1 MIVANT
7 DFVPGRKISKFL
19 GLVMGSTVR
28 ARHLGKD
35 LGARFKGMVGGE
47 IKAYKEMLDDA
58 RKEAI
63 NRMISDAEK
72 LKADA
77 IINVRFMTA
86 QTMASAAEVMVYG
99 TAVKLGKE

>member
-1 MIVANT
+1 MIVTNT
-7 DFVPGRKISKFL
+7 DYVPGRKVSKIL

-28 ARHLGKD
+28 TRHIGKD
-35 LGARFKGMVGGE
+35 IGAAFKSVVGGE

-58 RKEAI
+58 RKEAM

-77 IINVRFMTA
+77 VINVRLTTA
-86 QTMASAAEVMVYG
+86 QTMASAAEVMAYG
-99 TAVKLGKE
+99 TAVKLG

>member
-1 MIVANT
+1 LIVVNT
-7 DFVPGRKISKFL
+7 DFVPGCKISKVL

-35 LGARFKGMVGGE
+35 IGARFKGIVGGE
-47 IKAYKEMLDDA
+47 IKAYKEMMDDA
-58 RKEAI
+58 RKEAM
-63 NRMISDAEK
+63 NRMISEAEK
-72 LKADA
+72 LEADA

-99 TAVKLGKE
+99 TAVKLG